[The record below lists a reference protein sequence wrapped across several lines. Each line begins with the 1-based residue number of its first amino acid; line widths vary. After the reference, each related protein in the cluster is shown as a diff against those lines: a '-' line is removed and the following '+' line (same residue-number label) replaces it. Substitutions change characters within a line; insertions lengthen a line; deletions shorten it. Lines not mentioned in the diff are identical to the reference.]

1 MMMDANA
8 MHGCKIYVDL
18 ERRWSDVFVEPA
30 NGKTGFS
37 VQFKKIVT
45 RYKKAGY
52 NMDILQQIACMIVNP
67 YG

>member
-30 NGKTGFS
+30 RGKTGFS

-52 NMDILQQIACMIVNP
+52 NMDIL
-67 YG
+67 